1 MRREAGFSVLE
12 VLIIV
17 VVVCCVVAIGVPV
30 LHRGADAAVLDSN
43 LQTLGAMVSQEIS
56 EGYSAQY
63 KAEGEGDPQ
72 VHASCA
78 LQEALTASG
87 PRLYVN
93 PFVGQ
98 VEGTQVINSHNL
110 ALGSGFIAPAVL
122 ITDWNNCQ
130 YQTFSDMSPGL
141 QKMLAGTLVVAFNAS
156 ADTIDVYYVDQHGK
170 GSVAIVSVPT
180 GPVRA
185 GRRG

>member
-17 VVVCCVVAIGVPV
+17 VVVCSVVAIGVPV

-43 LQTLGAMVSQEIS
+43 LQTLGAMVSEEMV

-78 LQEALTASG
+78 LQEALTESE
-87 PRLYVN
+87 PRPYVN

-98 VEGTQVINSHNL
+98 VEGTQVINSHDL
-110 ALGSGFIAPAVL
+110 DLGSGFTAPAVF
-122 ITDWNNCQ
+122 ITDWNDCQ
-130 YQTFSDMSPGL
+130 YQAFPDTPPDF
-141 QKMLAGTLVVAFNAS
+141 QKLLAGTLVVAFNAS

-180 GPVRA
+180 GPVRT